1 MGQTFDK
8 RYILTAIQLIGPIIM
23 VWAMFQYA
31 TIAWVTA
38 ALIMFF
44 LMRFVGGSI
53 FYHRV
58 HCHRTHDVH
67 PWVEFIGTALGFY
80 GSFIPPADFC
90 MTHFNHHRYA
100 DTDLDPHNH
109 SKQGWRTLFPI
120 LWNITD
126 QIDFRTVIRLKRN
139 KIVSFFSDK
148 YWLLVPLPL
157 LLLVISVPAFL
168 FLFLIP
174 CTLSIWS
181 TALSTTNH
189 DENGAKN
196 MGFWYGIFSGA
207 EHLHKNHHGN
217 SDVGEEGWIVAVA
230 DTIAIKRVKK

>member
-1 MGQTFDK
+1 MEQFDK
-8 RYILTAIQLIGPIIM
+8 RYILTAIQVVGPFIAL
-23 VWAMFQYA
+23 WALVQYA
-31 TIAWVTA
+31 TIAWIFATLV
-38 ALIMFF
+38 MFF
-44 LMRFVGGSI
+44 LMRMVGGSI

-58 HCHRTHDVH
+58 HCHRTHEVH
-67 PWVEFIGTALGFY
+67 PIVEAIGTALGFY

-100 DTDLDPHNH
+100 DTELDPHCH
-109 SKQGWRTLFPI
+109 STQGWRTLFPI

-126 QIDFRTVIRLKRN
+126 QVDFRMVIRLRRN
-139 KIVSFFSDK
+139 KIVTMFSEK

-157 LLLVISVPAFL
+157 LLLLISPQAFL

-181 TALSTTNH
+181 TAVSTMNH
-189 DENGAKN
+189 DESGARN

-207 EHLHKNHHGN
+207 EHMHKNHHNDISG
-217 SDVGEEGWIVAVA
+217 EGWIDTIA
-230 DTIAIKRVKK
+230 DAIAIKRVKK